1 MEAID
6 AQLDVLR
13 NKLEGKIVSLLVS
26 SSCRSRVSSFNSPST
41 PLHPREKDFEGQEL
55 AEDYQQK
62 ILWASGALAFI
73 VGFALQSLQALLVVF
88 ALGFVAC
95 LAVTAPSYP
104 SYNQHPITWLPTLNK
119 FGLEESERIASG
131 QEGVLKEETIEEDRK
146 DR

>member
-1 MEAID
+1 MQAID

-13 NKLEGKIVSLLVS
+13 DKLEGKI
-26 SSCRSRVSSFNSPST
+26 
-41 PLHPREKDFEGQEL
+41 DFEGQEL

-73 VGFALQSLQALLVVF
+73 VGIALQSLQALLIVF

-95 LAVTAPSYP
+95 LAVTAPSFP
-104 SYNQHPITWLPTLNK
+104 SYNQHPVAWLPTLNK
-119 FGLEESERIASG
+119 YGLEESGGNPSG
-131 QEGVLKEETIEEDRK
+131 QEGVVKEETVEEDRK